1 MKKEKWSKFRH
12 KVIFTLLRFPFKAF
26 FYFKYNLHL
35 EKEKLPDEG
44 AVILCNHTMALDP
57 FIVGCKFNKPIYYMT
72 SKDLFQNKFVGKLI
86 RWLVNP
92 IPKEKSNKGDLA
104 AIKDCMKVSKE
115 NATICI
121 FPEGNR
127 TFTGKLGNVDPS
139 IVKLIKLL
147 KKPLIIC
154 NIIGGYSSDPR
165 WSNKR
170 RKGRIDIVTRTKLEY
185 EEFKDMDN
193 DEMYQM
199 IVHDLTVD
207 EYMLDIPFKGKKNAE
222 YLESILH
229 ICPICKDEH
238 CLISKGDHL
247 YCSSCNLDVTY
258 TINRTFESNN
268 EEFKFKYVHEW
279 YDYQIDVLNKRTY
292 DDNTVIYEDN
302 IEVYEPIMNQKK
314 KYIGK
319 GKMIL
324 YNDSFKFPLDKEEL
338 TLSFDD
344 ISAVTLLG
352 RMKMNI
358 YYKDKVYQ
366 VYNDR
371 RTNLIKYMHVF
382 YIIKNKKRGIENG
395 FIVI

>member
-57 FIVGCKFNKPIYYMT
+57 FIVGCKFNKPIYFMT

-86 RWLVNP
+86 TWLVNP
-92 IPKEKSNKGDLA
+92 IPKEKSNKGDLQ

-115 NATICI
+115 NQTICI

-147 KKPLIIC
+147 KKQLIIC
-154 NIIGGYSSDPR
+154 NIVGGYSSDPR

-170 RKGRIDIVTRTKLEY
+170 RKGRINIVTRCRLEY
-185 EEFKDMDN
+185 DEYKDIDN
-193 DEMYQM
+193 DELYKM
-199 IVHDLTVD
+199 IIDNLTVD
-207 EYMLDIPFKGKKNAE
+207 EYSLDVLFKGRKKAE
-222 YLESILH
+222 YLESIFH
-229 ICPICKDEH
+229 ICPVCNSNHTIV
-238 CLISKGDHL
+238 SSGDHVK
-247 YCSSCNLDVTY
+247 CTNCNLDVIY
-258 TINRTFESNN
+258 TEKRTLESDNPK
-268 EEFKFKYVHEW
+268 FSFKYVHEW
-279 YDYQIDVLNKRTY
+279 YDFQVDVLNKRTY
-292 DDNTVIYEDN
+292 NDNEIIYEDN
-302 IEVYEPIMNQKK
+302 CLVYEPIMNENK
-314 KYIGK
+314 KYVGK
-319 GKMIL
+319 GKMYL
-324 YNDSFKFPLDKEEL
+324 YNNCLKFVLDKKEL

-344 ISAVTLLG
+344 INAITLLG

-358 YYKDKVYQ
+358 YYKDIVYQ

-382 YIIKNKKRGIENG
+382 YIIKNKERGIENG
-395 FIVI
+395 FIGI